1 MENKGLANIN
11 DAAYQKLI
19 DNITTLWGEAKSKA
33 IAAVNTELLDA
44 NWQTGKYI
52 VEFEQ
57 GGKQRAEYGK
67 KLLVNLAKDL
77 TARNGK
83 GFNRTNLTY
92 MRKLYLAFPKCG
104 TLSHKLTWSHYYEL
118 LKCDNALE
126 MQFYYKESIK
136 ECWKVRE
143 LKRQM
148 KSCLFQRLALSTD
161 KAGVLALANE
171 GHQVQTPQDIIRDPF
186 VLEFAGLPKQ
196 KRYKEGDLEKAL
208 KDHMEQFLL
217 EMGRGFAFVGRQYSM
232 QIGSR
237 QFKVDLVFYHCIL
250 KCYVLIDLK
259 RAEIKHGDI
268 GQMNLY
274 LNYFK
279 TEVCQPDDN
288 PPIGIVLGARKD
300 ELLMEYALEGG
311 FNNKIVYNNGISIPL
326 QYEQNF
332 KIAPANSVLMCIEGG
347 SAGKKIAILNQDVCF
362 GNKLCCFAPF
372 WEIGKFIYY
381 YLQSPSFVELFN
393 LNKTGIIGGVSVAKV
408 KEIVI
413 PLPPVMEQQRI
424 VAQIDRLFEQLR

>member
-1 MENKGLANIN
+1 MENNELANIN
-11 DAAYQKLI
+11 DHVYQKLI
-19 DNITTLWGEAKSKA
+19 DNITTLWDEAKTKA
-33 IAAVNTELLDA
+33 ITAVNTGLLEA

-52 VEFEQ
+52 VDFELK
-57 GGKQRAEYGK
+57 GKDRAEYGK
-67 KLLVNLAKDL
+67 QLLVNLSKDL
-77 TARNGK
+77 TTRNGK
-83 GFNRTNLTY
+83 GFSRSNLVY
-92 MRKLYLAFPKCG
+92 MRKFYLAFPICE
-104 TLSHKLTWSHYYEL
+104 TLSHKLTWSHYFEL
-118 LKCDNALE
+118 LKCDNSLE
-126 MQFYYKESIK
+126 LQFYYKECIK

-196 KRYKEGDLEKAL
+196 KHYKESDLEKAL

-217 EMGRGFAFVGRQYSM
+217 EMGRGFAFVGRQYAM

-279 TEVCQPDDN
+279 TEVCQLDDN

-300 ELLMEYALEGG
+300 ELLMEYALEGITNQL
-311 FNNKIVYNNGISIPL
+311 FVARYQLYMPKREEL
-326 QYEQNF
+326 Q
-332 KIAPANSVLMCIEGG
+332 
-347 SAGKKIAILNQDVCF
+347 
-362 GNKLCCFAPF
+362 
-372 WEIGKFIYY
+372 
-381 YLQSPSFVELFN
+381 
-393 LNKTGIIGGVSVAKV
+393 
-408 KEIVI
+408 
-413 PLPPVMEQQRI
+413 
-424 VAQIDRLFEQLR
+424 AQLDRLLDKAE